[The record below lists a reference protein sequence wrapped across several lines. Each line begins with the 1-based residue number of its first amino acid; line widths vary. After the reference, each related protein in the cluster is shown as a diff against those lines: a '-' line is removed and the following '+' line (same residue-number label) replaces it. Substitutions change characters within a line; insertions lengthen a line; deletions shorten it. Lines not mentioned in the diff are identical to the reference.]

1 MGDERFMVDVE
12 RKVTYFEYCGEVNT
26 EKVLFLAKLFCENSN
41 ISKIVIASETG
52 RSAVRALDIF
62 RGTNVKIIVVTHY
75 PAETWGPRGN
85 IP

>member
-1 MGDERFMVDVE
+1 MVDVE

-52 RSAVRALDIF
+52 KSAVRALHI
-62 RGTNVKIIVVTHY
+62 
-75 PAETWGPRGN
+75 
-85 IP
+85 